1 MTQLH
6 YEDPDALAMREKFL
20 SHAGKLADKANVPS
34 SNRPQESAIGEVK
47 DLENAG
53 WGTGRRT
60 RNANKVLQDL

>member
-6 YEDPDALAMREKFL
+6 YEDPDAIAMREKFL
-20 SHAGKLADKANVPS
+20 SHAGKLADKAS
-34 SNRPQESAIGEVK
+34 SLSNKTQDSAIGEVK

-60 RNANKVLQDL
+60 RNANKVLKDL